1 MLLLTPPD
9 PLVRFVQNVHQG
21 LRTASLWVGRQWL
34 LTNYDHR
41 VGEAH
46 RYIEETGWL
55 SKFDG
60 GGGGTQMGA
69 RI

>member
-41 VGEAH
+41 VGEA
-46 RYIEETGWL
+46 
-55 SKFDG
+55 
-60 GGGGTQMGA
+60 Q
-69 RI
+69 